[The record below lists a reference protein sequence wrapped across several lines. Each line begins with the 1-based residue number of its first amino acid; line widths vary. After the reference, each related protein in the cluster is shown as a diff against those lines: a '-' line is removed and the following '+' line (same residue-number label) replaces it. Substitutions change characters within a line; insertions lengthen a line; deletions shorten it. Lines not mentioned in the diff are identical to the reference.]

1 MELDSEY
8 LPPRRK
14 GAKVFGETKLCQLCA
29 LAPLRDNYCFGISP
43 MNFGG
48 SMRLRTLLLA
58 IVLALAGLNS
68 PLLAASAEDD
78 LVAGAKKEGI
88 LTLYLSTNLADANG
102 VIQLYKSKYPFVNV
116 NLFRADNE
124 KLLNRILTESV
135 SNKFNGDA
143 IMISSFEVRVLLQK
157 KLLQKYVSPH
167 SQYFPEGFTD
177 KDGYW
182 TSVYSIPRAI
192 AYNTKMV
199 KPELAPK
206 TFEDILQPRWK
217 GGFGM
222 SDSAT
227 LWYTGFMKYYGE
239 EKGRDFMRKLAAQ
252 KPAFRDSETVVT
264 QLLVAGEFPLG
275 LVYSHQA
282 AAIKRK
288 GAPIE
293 WVRTAQPIVTG
304 LKPIGLSPKA
314 QHPNAAKLFIDLV
327 LSKEG
332 QELIRSFS
340 RIPDRSD
347 VTSELKEG
355 TKLYPADPKWGDS
368 YGKYVEEFREIF
380 FK

>member
-1 MELDSEY
+1 
-8 LPPRRK
+8 
-14 GAKVFGETKLCQLCA
+14 
-29 LAPLRDNYCFGISP
+29 
-43 MNFGG
+43 
-48 SMRLRTLLLA
+48 MRLHTLLLA
-58 IVLALAGLNS
+58 IIFGLAGMNS
-68 PLLAASAEDD
+68 HLFAAGAEDD
-78 LVAGAKKEGI
+78 LIAGARKERN

-102 VIQLYKSKYPFVNV
+102 VIQLYKSKYPFINV

-182 TSVYSIPRAI
+182 TSVYSIPRVI

-199 KPELAPK
+199 KPELAPRS
-206 TFEDILQPRWK
+206 FEDILQPRWK
-217 GGFGM
+217 NSFGM

-304 LKPIGLSPKA
+304 LKPIGLSAKA
-314 QHPNAAKLFIDLV
+314 QHPNAAKLFIDLA

-340 RIPDRSD
+340 RIPDRGD